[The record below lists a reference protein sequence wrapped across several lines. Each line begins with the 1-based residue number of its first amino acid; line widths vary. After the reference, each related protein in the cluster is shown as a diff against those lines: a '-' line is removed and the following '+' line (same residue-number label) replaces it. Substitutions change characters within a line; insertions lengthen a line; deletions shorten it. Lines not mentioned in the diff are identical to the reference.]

1 MKKLI
6 ILFVTCFCL
15 GTNTGKTQDFHYSMY
30 DSGPLFLNP
39 ALTGVVDGSWRIHLQ
54 HRTQWKAVN
63 FKPYNNSL
71 ISFDMPVGK
80 WGVGAQVMNARAG
93 IGNYNALQGLVS
105 AGYTVPVSQNKAH
118 VLSFGAQAGVTQK
131 TIEYQ
136 LHTFDNQYV
145 PTNGG
150 GFDNTLNSGESFAS
164 NKEVVPVVNAG
175 VMYYYTRQQ
184 SKLNPF
190 IGFSSF
196 NLLEPRETYFGS
208 NNKLP
213 MRHYLHA
220 GTRINLT
227 ELFYLLP
234 KVLIMRQGNANEQT
248 LACDAGYFLK
258 NSEIWLVGGLVYRNK
273 DAAIISIGA
282 RQDNYIAK
290 VSYDFNTSSLS
301 PSSSGRGGIEV
312 SFTYIK
318 TKENAREKKICPRL

>member
-1 MKKLI
+1 MKKLL
-6 ILFVTCFCL
+6 ILLVSCFCL
-15 GTNTGKTQDFHYSMY
+15 NIGQAQDFHYSMY

-39 ALTGVVDGSWRIHLQ
+39 ALTGVVDGVWRIHLQ

-80 WGVGAQVMNARAG
+80 WGFGAQIMNARAG
-93 IGNYNALQGLVS
+93 IGNYNALQGLISV
-105 AGYTVPVSQNKAH
+105 GYTVPVSRNKAH
-118 VLSFGAQAGVTQK
+118 VLSFGVQGGVTQK
-131 TIEYQ
+131 TVEYL
-136 LHTFDNQYV
+136 LHTFNNQYI
-145 PTNGG
+145 TSNGG
-150 GFDNTLNSGESFAS
+150 GFDNSLSNGESFAS

-175 VMYYYTRQQ
+175 IMYYYARQQ

-190 IGFSSF
+190 IGISSF
-196 NLLEPRETYFGS
+196 NLLEPKESFFNA

-220 GTRINLT
+220 GVRINIT

-234 KVLIMRQGNANEQT
+234 KVLIMQQGKANEQT
-248 LACDAGYFLK
+248 LACDAGFFLK
-258 NSEIWLVGGLVYRNK
+258 NSEMWLLGGLVYRNK
-273 DAAIISIGA
+273 DAAILSLGL
-282 RQDNYIAK
+282 RKKNYIGK

-301 PSSSGRGGIEV
+301 PTSNGRGGIEV

-318 TKENAREKKICPRL
+318 TKEESREKKICPRL